1 MAKTKA
7 VKSLLTKE
15 SYSFLKNYI
24 NNPSP
29 TGFETSG
36 QKMWIDYIKPYTDS
50 FFYRSLWYSC
60 GRN

>member
-1 MAKTKA
+1 MAKAKA
-7 VKSLLTKE
+7 DKSLLTKE

-36 QKMWIDYIKPYTDS
+36 QKMWIDYLKPYTDS
-50 FFYRSLWYSC
+50 FFTDP
-60 GRN
+60 